1 MPRPGYEPED
11 DFDRDDDDQLIARF
25 PIEAQRVIREGLQDG
40 SITLAHVLQLY
51 RMQTRMP
58 EMRGAEAAEDLAEM
72 AARMSAEELKEWADE
87 QIDRAEDM

>member
-25 PIEAQRVIREGLQDG
+25 PYEAQRVIREGLQDG
-40 SITLAHVLQLY
+40 SLTLAHVLQLY
-51 RMQTRMP
+51 RMQSRMP
-58 EMRGAEAAEDLAEM
+58 ELRGTEEMEGLAEM